1 MRLALVVSGKCKK
14 KIDSKIIGF
23 SKFINSNKC
32 SMKTKFSY
40 FITILCIVNTFVL
53 QGQNSVNSSGND
65 LYGSGGIISYSVGQ
79 LCYTTISSNSG
90 TVVQG
95 VQQPY
100 VISVVTE
107 TKSMSDIKC
116 SVYPNPVSTYLQ
128 IEINNYSTNNL
139 NYILYDYAGN
149 LLKLGKIE
157 NSIIRFEI
165 NNYYKSGFLLK
176 INENDNTIKTFKIIK
191 K

>member
-1 MRLALVVSGKCKK
+1 
-14 KIDSKIIGF
+14 
-23 SKFINSNKC
+23 
-32 SMKTKFSY
+32 MKTKFSY